1 MKPTIIYLRTSTG
14 EQNPENQKKDCL
26 ELVNKLG
33 IQDYEILEEQ
43 KSAYKD
49 VERKVFN
56 EILNNIRK
64 GLVKNLIV
72 WDYDRLFRNRVKTI
86 EFIRNYSK
94 LGLKVYSFRQQWF
107 EEIAKIPSP
116 WNEMMNDLL
125 LQVVSWMAEEE
136 SKKRSDR
143 IRNAVK
149 KDSGITKSYKG
160 NKWGRKKK
168 KIDVDLILELHKQNL
183 SSYEIAKKYNEDKPA
198 KLKISHM
205 TVYNIVKDVKGGN
218 K

>member
-26 ELVNKLG
+26 ELVNKMG
-33 IQDYEILEEQ
+33 IQDYDILEEQ

-107 EEIAKIPSP
+107 EEINKIPSP
-116 WNEMMNDLL
+116 WNEMMSDLL

-168 KIDVDLILELHKQNL
+168 KIDVDLILELHRQNL

-205 TVYNIVKDVKGGN
+205 TIYNIVKDVKGGN